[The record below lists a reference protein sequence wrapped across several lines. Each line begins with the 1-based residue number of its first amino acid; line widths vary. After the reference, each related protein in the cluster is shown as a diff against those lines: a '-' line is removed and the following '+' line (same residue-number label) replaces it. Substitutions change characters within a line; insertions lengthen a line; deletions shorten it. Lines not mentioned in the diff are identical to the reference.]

1 MQGQG
6 HQLSPSPCSKERVQE
21 LILVYTMC
29 FWKNVYYT
37 VCQHYSRDPVECMDA
52 QQRDLRCEDWEADD
66 KEMESQ
72 TANGTPYIK
81 AVADICMDCRYEKMR
96 RKAANKKSRRGPE
109 GEASGSKTK
118 T

>member
-29 FWKNVYYT
+29 FWKNVYYI

-96 RKAANKKSRRGPE
+96 RRAANKKSRRGPG
-109 GEASGSKTK
+109 GEASRTNKA
-118 T
+118 